1 MAKILYHAVPG
12 DWRKQQKYQF
22 LEKAAS
28 VAGVKWQTLTPDA
41 RGNWITNDSDEEFD
55 SFLPIGTKEAKAKGG
70 TDTAIF
76 KLYSLGVATN
86 RDDWVYGFSPKEVTA
101 KVQRMIANYNSE
113 VFRYKS
119 AKRPKDVE
127 GFVNND
133 KNFVKWTDRLKEALQ
148 NEQELKFIKAHVRN
162 SLYRPFAKQSLYF
175 DHLLNQRRYQQHYIF
190 PQPASENENRVLI
203 VPANGARSPF
213 WSLSSN
219 VIPNLAFVSIDAAQ
233 CFPIYAYSE
242 GGKERR
248 DNITPKARTLF
259 QIFYADDTITQADIF
274 HYVYAVLHH
283 PAYRTRFAENL
294 KRDLPRIPFIGVGD
308 EVTSLKSKTGKKSE
322 TPHVVSYGKFYPL
335 SAVETMQGDKTPDHK
350 PEASAKLFH
359 AFAAAGKQLADLHV
373 NYESAPKY
381 KLKRVENKE
390 VQINL
395 RVEAM
400 KLTKDKSSI
409 IYNDFITLEGIPPEV
424 FDYKLGNR
432 SALEWV
438 IDQYRVTKDEHG
450 NLTSDPNRND
460 DEEYI
465 VGLIGKV
472 ITVSLETMKVVNAL
486 PALKEMNNQ

>member
-12 DWRKQQKYQF
+12 DWRKEQKYQF

-28 VAGVKWQTLTPDA
+28 ITGVKWQTLTPDA

-70 TDTAIF
+70 TDAAIF

-86 RDDWVYGFSPKEVTA
+86 RDDWVYGFSLKEVTA

-148 NEQELKFIKAHVRN
+148 NEQELKFVKAHVRN

-175 DHLLNQRRYQQHYIF
+175 DYLLNQRRYQQHYIF
-190 PQPASENENRVLI
+190 PQPAIENENRVLI

-242 GGKERR
+242 DGEERR
-248 DNITPKARTLF
+248 DNVTPKARALF
-259 QIFYADDTITQADIF
+259 QIFHDDDTITQADIF

-294 KRDLPRIPFIGVGD
+294 KRDLPRIPFVGVVAG
-308 EVTSLKSKTGKKSE
+308 EKNAS
-322 TPHVVSYGKFYPL
+322 FFPL
-335 SAVETMQGDKTPDHK
+335 SAVEKMQGDKMPDHK

-373 NYESAPKY
+373 NYESAKEF

-395 RVEAM
+395 RVETM

-409 IYNDFITLEGIPPEV
+409 IYNDFITLEDIPPEV

-438 IDQYRVTKDEHG
+438 IDQYRVSRDEKG
-450 NLTSDPNRND
+450 NIASDPNRMD

-465 VGLIGKV
+465 VRLIGQV
-472 ITVSLETMKVVNAL
+472 ITVSLKTLETIHSL
-486 PALKEMNNQ
+486 PKIQPE

>member
-1 MAKILYHAVPG
+1 MVYDFDAEKLAKRAEQFAEDYNAEVHRWKIKAKPP
-12 DWRKQQKYQF
+12 DAKKDPKEFAKYVDGF
-22 LEKAAS
+22 VSYEK
-28 VAGVKWQTLTPDA
+28 VKWSETLKRHLTEGHEA
-41 RGNWITNDSDEEFD
+41 EF
-55 SFLPIGTKEAKAKGG
+55 S
-70 TDTAIF
+70 
-76 KLYSLGVATN
+76 
-86 RDDWVYGFSPKEVTA
+86 
-101 KVQRMIANYNSE
+101 
-113 VFRYKS
+113 
-119 AKRPKDVE
+119 
-127 GFVNND
+127 
-133 KNFVKWTDRLKEALQ
+133 KNKICK
-148 NEQELKFIKAHVRN
+148 
-162 SLYRPFAKQSLYF
+162 SLYRPFAEMELYYDSKFVDRPGKF
-175 DHLLNQRRYQQHYIF
+175 DEFLPNKK
-190 PQPASENENRVLI
+190 ATKENRLI
-203 VPANGARSPF
+203 CLNMTVERPF
-213 WSLSSN
+213 AALITN
-219 VIPNLAFVSIDAAQ
+219 AAPNLVAAGGFGCATFAF
-233 CFPIYAYSE
+233 PLLTYSAD
-242 GGKERR
+242 GKHKQ
-248 DNITPKARTLF
+248 DNVTLKARTLF
-259 QIFYADDTITQADIF
+259 QIFYADDTITQTDIF
-274 HYVYAVLHH
+274 HYAYAVLHH

-335 SAVETMQGDKTPDHK
+335 SAVETMQGDKTPDHN

-359 AFAAAGKQLADLHV
+359 DFAAAGKQLADLHV
-373 NYESAPKY
+373 NYESAPKF

-409 IYNDFITLEGIPPEV
+409 IYNDFVTLEGIPSEV

-465 VGLIGKV
+465 VSLIGKV

-486 PALKEMNNQ
+486 SALK